1 MRRKEKKKFKFN
13 NLFLYISQNSFYL
26 FILKLKKYKRNNNF
40 NYFNRRQLSTHFI

>member
-26 FILKLKKYKRNNNF
+26 FISFIIRLNNF
-40 NYFNRRQLSTHFI
+40 KIYEF